1 MARSLVG
8 VDFED
13 SLPLAPSCALDDGG
27 LRLQHER
34 YRVAGQRARVI
45 ERTARS
51 LVVDLDRGVDAELV
65 GETIAVGRGCCPFFG
80 LTWDPDRWRL
90 GVSVSQEEYEPA
102 LAAIAFALGVDK
114 RDRQQPL

>member
-1 MARSLVG
+1 MARSLDG

-13 SLPLAPSCALDDGG
+13 ASQLAPSCALDESG
-27 LRLQHER
+27 LRLQRER
-34 YRVAGQRARVI
+34 YRVAGPRGRVI

-51 LVVDLDRGVDAELV
+51 LAVDLDHGVDVELV
-65 GETIAVGRGCCPFFG
+65 GEAIAVERECCPFFG
-80 LTWDPDRWRL
+80 LTWEPDRWRL
-90 GVSVSQEEYEPA
+90 SVSVSQEEYEPA